1 MIVQVTKENEA
12 EYLRRLGQAPFFAAL
27 MHTAYSSC
35 AGKGV
40 QCFLVGRLAA
50 LQVCGQCALLC
61 GQPED
66 EAELASF
73 LSFLGIARL
82 KTQGCCPQGF
92 VPHALPLLRFDG
104 QRALPVPP
112 LPEGMQQETQ
122 PSLIALCKMAGLSDG
137 TVPPDSF
144 ASDAAARRN
153 RGLADIRAL
162 SLHGELVATAGIYA
176 LQPWEA
182 YLGAVVTAPAYRH
195 RGCAGYLVSLLART
209 YASRPVRL
217 ICEEALVPFYAR
229 LGFAREALLCDCIR
243 KKAQDDK

>member
-1 MIVQVTKENEA
+1 MIAQVTKETET
-12 EYLRRLGQAPFFAAL
+12 EYLRRLGQTPFFSAL
-27 MHTAYSSC
+27 MHTVYRSC
-35 AGKGV
+35 EGKGV
-40 QCFLVGRLAA
+40 QCFLVGRLSA

-92 VPHALPLLRFDG
+92 VSHALPLLRYDE
-104 QRALPVPP
+104 QRIVPVPALPA
-112 LPEGMQQETQ
+112 GMQLETQ
-122 PSLIALCKMAGLSDG
+122 PSLIALCRMAGLSDG
-137 TVPPDSF
+137 TVPPDAF
-144 ASDAAARRN
+144 AADAAARRN

-162 SLHGELVATAGIYA
+162 SLDGELVATAGVYA

-182 YLGAVVTAPAYRH
+182 YLGAVATSPLYRR

-217 ICEEALVPFYAR
+217 ICEEALVPFYAK
-229 LGFAREALLCDCIR
+229 LGFAREALLCDCVLE
-243 KKAQDDK
+243 KDCENY